1 MANISEALPQ
11 LRFEIIEAAQILRIS
26 RATLYQRIRGG
37 LISVQKDGRRYVHY
51 RNRNPSL
58 CHTDSIRHLCRL
70 NDG

>member
-37 LISVQKDGRRYVHY
+37 LISVQKDGRRSFITASEIHRYVTPT
-51 RNRNPSL
+51 R
-58 CHTDSIRHLCRL
+58 
-70 NDG
+70 